1 MAKVTITG
9 LATRKV
15 AKDYKKVAPQHKPG
29 SKPAPA
35 DAYVKS
41 AAYPT
46 TK

>member
-15 AKDYKKVAPQHKPG
+15 AKDYKKVAPQHKLG
-29 SKPAPA
+29 TKVGPA
-35 DAYVKS
+35 DAYVKP